1 MGTLVEEI
9 FSRRLGRR
17 VRADEVVV
25 APVDFAMSHDVTS
38 PLAIEAFK
46 QMECPLWD
54 PERVVLVFDHV
65 LPAATIAAAAIHKM
79 IREFAAEYGVT
90 HLYQEGICHQLLIEK
105 GYARPGSIVVGADSH
120 STTYGALA
128 CFAAGMGSTDLGIVY
143 ATGKTWF
150 RIPQTLRFELD
161 GNLPPGVGAKDL
173 VLKLIRM
180 VGAEGANYLAVEYG
194 GAAVDAMTMDQRF
207 TLANMA
213 VDMGGKAGLI
223 APDETTRTYLEAT
236 RSHRFLPAPR
246 GRIPADDFDLR
257 PRQAVYRQVL
267 EVDAGSLEPQ
277 IACPPSID
285 NVKDLSEVKGLPLDE
300 VYVGSCTN
308 GRLEDLAVVAS
319 YLAGRQVHPGTRTI
333 VVPASKQVYMDA
345 LEAGYIKTIMAA
357 GATVTNAGCGP
368 CLGRHQGVLAA
379 GERALSTSNRNYPG
393 RMGSPEAEIYLASP
407 AVAAASALAGA
418 IADPREVQEFDG

>member
-9 FSRRLGRR
+9 FSRRLQRG
-17 VRADEVVV
+17 VAAGDVVV

-38 PLAIEAFK
+38 PLAIEAF
-46 QMECPLWD
+46 ERLERPLWD

-65 LPAATIAAAAIHKM
+65 LPAATVVAAGLHKM
-79 IREFAAEYGVT
+79 IREFASKHGVA

-105 GYARPGSIVVGADSH
+105 GYARPGAIVVGADSH

-128 CFAAGMGSTDLGIVY
+128 CFATGMGSTDLGVVY
-143 ATGKTWF
+143 ATGRTWF
-150 RIPQTLRFELD
+150 RIPETLRFELY
-161 GNLPPGVGAKDL
+161 GALPPGVSAKDL
-173 VLKLIRM
+173 MLKMIRI

-194 GAAVDAMTMDQRF
+194 GPAVEAMTMDQRF

-223 APDETTRTYLEAT
+223 APDATTRRYLEEIG
-236 RSHRFLPAPR
+236 RHRFLPAPAD
-246 GRIPADDFDLR
+246 RIPADDLGLR
-257 PRQAVYRQVL
+257 PRRPTYRQVIEL
-267 EVDAGSLEPQ
+267 DASSVEPQ
-277 IACPPSID
+277 IACPPAID
-285 NVKDLSEVKGLPLDE
+285 NVRDLHEVRGLPLDE
-300 VYVGSCTN
+300 IYVGSCTN

-319 YLAGRQVHPGTRTI
+319 YLKGRQVHPRTRTI

-345 LEAGYIKTIMAA
+345 LEAGYLQTIMEA
-357 GATVTNAGCGP
+357 GATVMNAGCGP

-407 AVAAASALAGA
+407 AVAAASALAGS
-418 IADPREVQEFDG
+418 IADPREL

>member
-9 FSRRLGRR
+9 FSRRLHRSVAAG
-17 VRADEVVV
+17 EVVV

-46 QMECPLWD
+46 RMERPLWD
-54 PERVVLVFDHV
+54 AERVVLVFDHV
-65 LPAATIAAAAIHKM
+65 LPAATIAAAGIHKM
-79 IREFAAEYGVT
+79 IREFASEYGVT
-90 HLYQEGICHQLLIEK
+90 HVYEEGICHQLLIEK

-120 STTYGALA
+120 STTYGALG

-143 ATGKTWF
+143 ATGRTWF
-150 RIPQTLRFELD
+150 RIPQTLRFELY
-161 GNLPPGVGAKDL
+161 GELGPGVGAKDL
-173 VLKLIRM
+173 VLRLVRM

-194 GAAVDAMTMDQRF
+194 GSTVEAMTMDQRF

-223 APDETTRTYLEAT
+223 APDQTTRDYLESI
-236 RSHRFLPAPR
+236 RRHRFVAAPAAR
-246 GRIPADDFDLR
+246 VPADDFDLR
-257 PRQAVYRQVL
+257 PERPRYQQVIA
-267 EVDAGSLEPQ
+267 VDAAAIEPQ
-277 IACPPSID
+277 IACPPAID
-285 NVKDLSEVKGLPLDE
+285 NVKDLSEVKGVPLDE

-319 YLAGRQVHPGTRTI
+319 YLQGRQVHPRTRTI

-345 LEAGYIKTIMAA
+345 LDAGYIKTIMEA

-368 CLGRHQGVLAA
+368 CLGRHLGVLAP

-393 RMGSPEAEIYLASP
+393 RMGSPEAEIFLASP

-418 IADPREVQEFDG
+418 IADPREVS